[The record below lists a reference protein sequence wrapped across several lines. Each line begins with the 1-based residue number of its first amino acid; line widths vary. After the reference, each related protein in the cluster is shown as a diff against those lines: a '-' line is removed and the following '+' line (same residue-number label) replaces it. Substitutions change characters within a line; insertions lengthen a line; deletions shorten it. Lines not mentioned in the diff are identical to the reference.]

1 MISFPDR
8 AKVSYLQSFIQNCY
22 FFLKNCPDQRLLSD
36 VRHPHLYLVDRMLN
50 FKHLSFVHPSL
61 LNLFFTEQ
69 PSLKFKRDAF
79 SNALEEWVRIS
90 NGVCGVLT
98 LSFDRGETLE
108 EVANFGYDEDGFF
121 YSFLSR
127 ATGNLDKLF
136 LNSDFSP
143 LWFSSI
149 ESDLFHPEA
158 IGCLVGG
165 IRGDSF
171 LEGFFLVEFLVK
183 PSDAILALWTLLT
196 KKISENPRPGFAV
209 LQAHS
214 SSARV
219 DSFKKEGIG
228 EFLAEI
234 CGVQSLSDWLIGKN
248 SWVRISGPAGSGK
261 KTLGKWLHRNL
272 SPEKGILVIGFL
284 PEQISKL
291 EKSLDEWIRMTD
303 SGTILIEGAEKFTSV
318 QQKFFFKILSEGSG
332 DFRLVFTE
340 TEGVEPN
347 EIFRPFRE
355 FLLQRTIVIPSL
367 DMLNSSQKN
376 SLIRLI
382 LDDLKESIGRED
394 LRLSEENLQKILKM
408 NFENNLSG
416 LRNLLD
422 ESILSSSGSEIGIPD
437 RKKIRDRILTIPDSE
452 DLDLRRAVEAVERQ
466 KILLAQKL
474 FGGNQ
479 IRMARALGISRG
491 SLQYKLKQLE
501 IG

>member
-1 MISFPDR
+1 M
-8 AKVSYLQSFIQNCY
+8 
-22 FFLKNCPDQRLLSD
+22 
-36 VRHPHLYLVDRMLN
+36 
-50 FKHLSFVHPSL
+50 
-61 LNLFFTEQ
+61 
-69 PSLKFKRDAF
+69 
-79 SNALEEWVRIS
+79 
-90 NGVCGVLT
+90 
-98 LSFDRGETLE
+98 
-108 EVANFGYDEDGFF
+108 
-121 YSFLSR
+121 
-127 ATGNLDKLF
+127 
-136 LNSDFSP
+136 
-143 LWFSSI
+143 
-149 ESDLFHPEA
+149 
-158 IGCLVGG
+158 
-165 IRGDSF
+165 
-171 LEGFFLVEFLVK
+171 
-183 PSDAILALWTLLT
+183 
-196 KKISENPRPGFAV
+196 
-209 LQAHS
+209 
-214 SSARV
+214 
-219 DSFKKEGIG
+219 
-228 EFLAEI
+228 
-234 CGVQSLSDWLIGKN
+234 
-248 SWVRISGPAGSGK
+248 
-261 KTLGKWLHRNL
+261 

>member
-1 MISFPDR
+1 
-8 AKVSYLQSFIQNCY
+8 
-22 FFLKNCPDQRLLSD
+22 
-36 VRHPHLYLVDRMLN
+36 MLN

-69 PSLKFKRDAF
+69 PSIQFKRDAF

-98 LSFDRGETLE
+98 LSFDHGKSLV
-108 EVANFGYDEDGFF
+108 EVANSGYDDDGFF

-127 ATGNLDKLF
+127 ATGNLDKLY

-143 LWFSSI
+143 LWFSSV

-183 PSDAILALWTLLT
+183 PSDAILALWTLLA
-196 KKISENPRPGFAV
+196 KKISENPRPSIAV
-209 LQAHS
+209 LRAHSS

-219 DSFKKEGIG
+219 DFLKKEGIG

-234 CGVQSLSDWLIGKN
+234 SGVQSLPDWLSGKN
-248 SWVRISGPAGSGK
+248 SWVRISGPVGSGK

-272 SPEKGILVIGFL
+272 SPEKGILVLGFL
-284 PEQISKL
+284 PEQFSKL

-303 SGTILIEGAEKFTSV
+303 SGTILIEGVEKFTSV
-318 QQKFFFKILSEGSG
+318 QQKFFFNILSGGGSE
-332 DFRLVFTE
+332 DFRLIFTE

-355 FLLQRTIVIPSL
+355 FLLQRTFVIPSL
-367 DMLNSSQKN
+367 DTLNSSQKN
-376 SLIRLI
+376 SLIRLV

-394 LRLSEENLQKILKM
+394 LRLSDENLQKILKM

-416 LRNLLD
+416 LRNLLE
-422 ESILSSSGSEIGIPD
+422 ESILSSSGSEIGILD
-437 RKKIRDRILTIPDSE
+437 RKKIRDRTLTIPDSE

-501 IG
+501 ID